1 MSSAQAMNM
10 NHFLLLLLYHRGS
23 TLNWSHYSMCEQI
36 YPIWFANSTWFVDES
51 RVPTKPRHPAHDLS
65 RALWLARTQTPR
77 IVRLHRWMLP
87 DRTAILIPFDST
99 CSSDCNFIFMHKMH
113 INIKNVLNI
122 ANDTW
127 NAPENQTRGII
138 VIAYHGNFYEAKRW
152 SHRPQE
158 FELTRLLLE
167 NHDPSCEMLRFG
179 RSGHQNLCQT
189 LPIFFHGVVRARHR
203 HTSILMMSELHL
215 NFL

>member
-1 MSSAQAMNM
+1 MFS
-10 NHFLLLLLYHRGS
+10 
-23 TLNWSHYSMCEQI
+23 
-36 YPIWFANSTWFVDES
+36 NSTRFTHES
-51 RVPTKPRHPAHDLS
+51 RVSTKSWSMPPATRVIWVVHFDWPESKPHGSYVCTVGCSQIERRSSSLS
-65 RALWLARTQTPR
+65 
-77 IVRLHRWMLP
+77 
-87 DRTAILIPFDST
+87 TAHAVPVVILFLCTKCTLIS
-99 CSSDCNFIFMHKMH
+99 
-113 INIKNVLNI
+113 KNVLNI

-127 NAPENQTRGII
+127 NAPENQTRGIM
-138 VIAYHGNFYEAKRW
+138 VIAYRGNFYEAKRW

-189 LPIFFHGVVRARHR
+189 LPKFFHGVVRARHR
-203 HTSILMMSELHL
+203 HTSNLMTSELHL